1 MSMTTPPMSMT
12 ILPFCHE
19 WQKASTSSRHLI
31 ITGWASTITLISII
45 VVGVI
50 VIILGFRGR
59 MRGGHSETTYD
70 SLSLC
75 DTTNTGVHLS
85 QLITESVKTSIHVHK
100 LCHDGLKCHST
111 HRGKGSGGG
120 WSWRSRRSC
129 YLGLCPPRAK
139 LSITPSNSS
148 CVNGTHDEEVIRR
161 RIRGR
166 KIAKNPHDSWRK
178 DEFITGRR
186 IPIEIYKGKDKVR
199 RKINRKI
206 LNEG

>member
-1 MSMTTPPMSMT
+1 MSMTTLS
-12 ILPFCHE
+12 FCHE

-31 ITGWASTITLISII
+31 ITRWASTITLII
-45 VVGVI
+45 
-50 VIILGFRGR
+50 
-59 MRGGHSETTYD
+59 
-70 SLSLC
+70 
-75 DTTNTGVHLS
+75 TG
-85 QLITESVKTSIHVHK
+85 

-111 HRGKGSGGG
+111 HRGKGSGEG

-129 YLGLCPPRAK
+129 DLGLRPHRAK
-139 LSITPSNSS
+139 LSITPLNSS
-148 CVNGTHDEEVIRR
+148 CVNGTHDEEVIKW

-166 KIAKNPHDSWRK
+166 KIAKNPRDSWRK
-178 DEFITGRR
+178 DEFIMGRR